1 MVFQL
6 NQKALIIFTGAVV
19 GALAVMLVK
28 LGNPANMGFCIAC
41 FLRDM
46 AGGLGLHRAN
56 TVQYIRPEIPGL
68 ILGAFLTS
76 LFTRENRALGG
87 SSSLTRFVLA
97 FFAMLGML
105 VFLGCPLRMI
115 LRLSAGDLNAL
126 VGFVG
131 LVAGVA
137 AGIAFLRRGFSL
149 GRAVS
154 QNRFNGYIFPLT
166 ALALLALLLAKPAFI
181 FFSQQGPGSMHA
193 PLAVSLAAGLV
204 VGGLAQRSRLCM
216 VGGIRDFIL
225 FRDFYLL
232 YGFLAILLVAL
243 AGNLSLGS
251 FKLGFADQP
260 IAHSDGL
267 WNFLGMALAGLGSV
281 LLGGCP
287 LRQLVS
293 AAEGNTDSAITII
306 GLIAGA
312 AFAHNFG
319 LAASPKGVPVA
330 GQIAV
335 LAGFAVV
342 FLVAFMNCK
351 AVSPKGVFSSG
362 GGQGCAGSR
371 LS

>member
-1 MVFQL
+1 M
-6 NQKALIIFTGAVV
+6 ITGAVV

-28 LGNPANMGFCIAC
+28 LGNPANMGYCIAC
-41 FLRDM
+41 FLRDT

-56 TVQYIRPEIPGL
+56 TVQYIRPEILGL
-68 ILGAFLTS
+68 VLGAFFTS
-76 LFTRENRALGG
+76 LFTREYRVLGG

-97 FFAMLGML
+97 FFSMFGML

-126 VGFVG
+126 VGLAG

-137 AGIAFLRRGFSL
+137 IGIVFLRRGFSL
-149 GRAVS
+149 GRAVAQTKS
-154 QNRFNGYIFPLT
+154 NGYIFP
-166 ALALLALLLAKPAFI
+166 AIILALLALLLAKPAFI

-193 PLAVSLAAGLV
+193 PIAVSLVAGLI
-204 VGGLAQRSRLCM
+204 VGALAQRSRLCM

-232 YGFLAILLVAL
+232 YGFAAILLVAL
-243 AGNLSLGS
+243 VGNLALGS
-251 FKLGFADQP
+251 FKMGFENQP

-267 WNFLGMALAGLGSV
+267 WNFLGMALAGFGSV

-293 AAEGNTDSAITII
+293 AAEGNTDSVITVI
-306 GLIAGA
+306 GLLAGA

-330 GQIAV
+330 GQAAV
-335 LAGFAVV
+335 LIGFVV
-342 FLVAFMNCK
+342 IFLVAFMNCK
-351 AVSPKGVFSSG
+351 AVSTQGVFTSG
-362 GGQGCAGSR
+362 RNQGCAGSP